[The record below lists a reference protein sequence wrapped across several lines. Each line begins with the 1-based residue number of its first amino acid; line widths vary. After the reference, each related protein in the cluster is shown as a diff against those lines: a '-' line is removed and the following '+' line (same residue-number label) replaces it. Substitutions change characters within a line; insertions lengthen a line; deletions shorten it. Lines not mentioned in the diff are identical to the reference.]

1 MRRAAGRAG
10 ATVISGEARL
20 LLAGGQIQGAFVGTQ
35 LIEADAVVA
44 ATGAWT
50 NEFLAQAG
58 LSIGVAPQRGQIVH
72 IGLGLTDTSRWQ
84 AVLPG
89 SSGHYMLAFDDSR
102 VVAGATRETGSGFD
116 HRVTPGGVAEVLGQA
131 LEVAPGLAA
140 GTYLETR
147 IGFRPMGPDLR
158 PLLSQGPRPGWPHR
172 RHRARRVRAHHRL
185 VRRRAGPRGIWI
197 SHCRWTWNLSAPSGK
212 RTRLASHRR
221 SCPVQL
227 RENSDS

>member
-1 MRRAAGRAG
+1 M
-10 ATVISGEARL
+10 ISGDARL
-20 LLAGGQIQGAFVGTQ
+20 HLAGGQIKGAFVGTQ

-50 NEFLAQAG
+50 NEFLALAG

-72 IGLGLTDTSRWQ
+72 IGLGLTDTSRWP

-158 PLLSQGPRPGWPHR
+158 PLLGRVPGLDGLIVATGLGASGLTMGPYAGELA
-172 RHRARRVRAHHRL
+172 ARSALDLALPMDLEPFSPIRQAHQARQPQAIL
-185 VRRRAGPRGIWI
+185 SGPVKGE
-197 SHCRWTWNLSAPSGK
+197 
-212 RTRLASHRR
+212 
-221 SCPVQL
+221 Q
-227 RENSDS
+227 